1 MIFNAAKTRL
11 YVVNSNADSVS
22 VIDTAA
28 DREVERVNVR
38 LAEKAQPGGSP
49 ESLALSADEKTL
61 FVANAHSNAVAVVA
75 LAQSGEEKS
84 KLNGFIPT
92 GQYPAAIA
100 VVGQSLIVGNGKG
113 TGVEN
118 SSVIVNN
125 SGRAPN
131 APERPIPGEARAGRA
146 I

>member
-1 MIFNAAKTRL
+1 MIFNTAKTRL

-28 DREVERVNVR
+28 DREIERINVR
-38 LAEKAQPGGSP
+38 LAEKALPGSSP

-75 LAQSGEEKS
+75 LAQRGEEKS

-92 GQYPAAIA
+92 GQYPAALA
-100 VVGQSLIVGNGKG
+100 VVGQNLFPAWKTLPWSSIIRAARPTRRTTGFRLYVVGDRGGN
-113 TGVEN
+113 
-118 SSVIVNN
+118 I
-125 SGRAPN
+125 A
-131 APERPIPGEARAGRA
+131 AR
-146 I
+146 